1 MFNAPLNNNPHILHV
16 SEANIHH
23 TLQGSKLDS
32 HREALGR
39 VDVSN
44 GQVMGNVG
52 WGGHSG
58 HGAHGDGLSKNFFFL
73 IKNRKLCREERE

>member
-1 MFNAPLNNNPHILHV
+1 VRVHDLFNAPINNNPHTLHV

-23 TLQGSKLDS
+23 ILQGSKLDS
-32 HREALGR
+32 HRETLGR

-52 WGGHSG
+52 WGGHSRQG
-58 HGAHGDGLSKNFFFL
+58 SHVDGQSKNFFFSD
-73 IKNRKLCREERE
+73 KE